1 MNYAKKVR
9 DLEKIYFN
17 DSKEYENNK
26 IELLDVQK
34 KYEELQSLCKELLNN
49 YDNKN
54 DIEMSIVKIKYHL
67 MDKS

>member
-9 DLEKIYFN
+9 DLEKIYFK
-17 DSKEYENNK
+17 DSKEYESNK
-26 IELLDVQK
+26 AELLNAQR
-34 KYEELQSLCKELLNN
+34 KYEELQSLCKELINT